1 MANLSTSTIIHNGP
15 PTHPALHVR
24 DAKDAHVVLEAVR
37 LNMLPLIR
45 RRLTASERD
54 QLASG
59 NVFVWEEAE
68 NDGGLLRWTDGR
80 RWSQSR
86 MRGDYLFYE
95 EKMETTQEEKDAKAA
110 LRARRAT
117 DPLAVAPPTNRR
129 KDRPNRPNGLT
140 KQTYSALVYLPGS
153 SHPRKWHVV
162 AYFTGDDYMRL
173 PVVEN
178 YDYLHGLRVPEG
190 IFVSSKANGLRND
203 RYTYTDSRESYSL
216 TDFPAQPGPSHYS
229 HQMTMSHEAPA
240 RPMSSASSS
249 SSGPLSPMQRHPHPL
264 PAQSTT
270 QRFSRQDLSLPSI
283 STLTSPHN
291 HPDLPPNSP
300 ASHTVR
306 LNHPSPTNYS
316 PLSAED
322 RRVLNSFR
330 VVL

>member
-1 MANLSTSTIIHNGP
+1 D
-15 PTHPALHVR
+15 VR

-45 RRLTASERD
+45 RRLTASERE
-54 QLASG
+54 QLVSG

-110 LRARRAT
+110 LRARRAA
-117 DPLAVAPPTNRR
+117 DPLALALPTNRR

-178 YDYLHGLRVPEG
+178 YDYLRSLRVPEG
-190 IFVSSKANGLRND
+190 VFVSSKANGIRND
-203 RYTYTDSRESYSL
+203 RYSYADSRESYIGAEFS
-216 TDFPAQPGPSHYS
+216 AQSSPTHYS
-229 HQMTMSHEAPA
+229 QHMVMSHEVPA

-249 SSGPLSPMQRHPHPL
+249 ASNPLSPMQRHPVSL
-264 PAQSTT
+264 SAQSAT
-270 QRFSRQDLSLPSI
+270 QRPYRDVSLPSI
-283 STLTSPHN
+283 SSLTSSHS
-291 HPDLPPNSP
+291 HPNPPSSLH
-300 ASHTVR
+300 ASHPVR
-306 LNHPSPTNYS
+306 LNHPAPTNYS
-316 PLSAED
+316 PLSSED

>member
-1 MANLSTSTIIHNGP
+1 MANSSTSPIIHTGP

-24 DAKDAHVVLEAVR
+24 DAKDAHIVLEAVR

-45 RRLTASERD
+45 RRLTAGERD

-110 LRARRAT
+110 IRAQRAA
-117 DPLAVAPPTNRR
+117 DPLTVPPTTNRR

-162 AYFTGDDYMRL
+162 AYFTGDDYTRL
-173 PVVEN
+173 PVIEN
-178 YDYLHGLRVPEG
+178 YDYLRSLRVPDG
-190 IFVSSKANGLRND
+190 VFVSSKANGLRTD
-203 RYTYTDSRESYSL
+203 RFSYTVDSPHTY
-216 TDFPAQPGPSHYS
+216 GPSDYHGQTPLDYPS
-229 HQMTMSHEAPA
+229 
-240 RPMSSASSS
+240 RPMSSSSS
-249 SSGPLSPMQRHPHPL
+249 SSSAPISPLQRQHAHLPSPHAPGMRN
-264 PAQSTT
+264 
-270 QRFSRQDLSLPSI
+270 SRPEASLPSI
-283 STLTSPHN
+283 STLTSIRDRSDPHV
-291 HPDLPPNSP
+291 PVQTPS
-300 ASHTVR
+300 VR

-322 RRVLNSFR
+322 RRVLNKFR

>member
-1 MANLSTSTIIHNGP
+1 MANLSTSTVVHNGP
-15 PTHPALHVR
+15 PTHSALHVR

-37 LNMLPLIR
+37 LNILPLIR
-45 RRLTASERD
+45 RRLTASERE
-54 QLASG
+54 QLESG

-110 LRARRAT
+110 LRARRAA
-117 DPLAVAPPTNRR
+117 DPFAVAPPTNRR

-140 KQTYSALVYLPGS
+140 KQTYSALVHLPGS

-162 AYFTGDDYMRL
+162 AYFTGEDYMRL
-173 PVVEN
+173 PVIEN
-178 YDYLHGLRVPEG
+178 YDYLRNLRVPAG

-203 RYTYTDSRESYSL
+203 RYSYTDSGASYYPTDAL
-216 TDFPAQPGPSHYS
+216 T
-229 HQMTMSHEAPA
+229 
-240 RPMSSASSS
+240 RPMSSASSATS
-249 SSGPLSPMQRHPHPL
+249 SPLSPIQRHPMD
-264 PAQSTT
+264 SDT
-270 QRFSRQDLSLPSI
+270 QRPQSRDVSLPNI
-283 STLTSPHN
+283 SSVTSSHVA
-291 HPDLPPNSP
+291 HP
-300 ASHTVR
+300 VR

-322 RRVLNSFR
+322 KRVLSSFR

>member
-1 MANLSTSTIIHNGP
+1 MANTYKQPAANGGP

-45 RRLTASERD
+45 RRLTASERE
-54 QLASG
+54 QLTSG

-140 KQTYSALVYLPGS
+140 KQTYSALVYMPGS
-153 SHPRKWHVV
+153 SHPRKWHIV
-162 AYFTGDDYMRL
+162 AYFTGDDYLRL

-178 YDYLHGLRVPEG
+178 YDYLRSLKVPDG
-190 IFVSSKANGLRND
+190 VFVSSKASGLRND
-203 RYTYTDSRESYSL
+203 RYSY
-216 TDFPAQPGPSHYS
+216 GPYHDDP
-229 HQMTMSHEAPA
+229 M
-240 RPMSSASSS
+240 RPMSAASSS
-249 SSGPLSPMQRHPHPL
+249 SSTMLSPLQRQSTALSSPL
-264 PAQSTT
+264 PRTG
-270 QRFSRQDLSLPSI
+270 RQDVSLPSI
-283 STLTSPHN
+283 STLAPIRGRHDLASPYHTSSSTR
-291 HPDLPPNSP
+291 PDQLPN
-300 ASHTVR
+300 
-306 LNHPSPTNYS
+306 NYS

>member
-1 MANLSTSTIIHNGP
+1 MAHYSNPPVIHNGP

-37 LNMLPLIR
+37 LNMLPLIK

-54 QLASG
+54 QLSSG

-110 LRARRAT
+110 LRALRTA

-153 SHPRKWHVV
+153 SLPRKWHVV
-162 AYFTGDDYMRL
+162 AYFTGDDYAQL
-173 PVVEN
+173 PVIES
-178 YDYLHGLRVPEG
+178 YDYLRNLKVPG
-190 IFVSSKANGLRND
+190 GVFVSSKANGSRTD
-203 RYTYTDSRESYSL
+203 RFSYTSDGMEPYNSAGHLHGHTSQHSMLQGIPRS
-216 TDFPAQPGPSHYS
+216 
-229 HQMTMSHEAPA
+229 
-240 RPMSSASSS
+240 PMSSS
-249 SSGPLSPMQRHPHPL
+249 SSSSSMPLSPTKHHSRPL
-264 PAQSTT
+264 PSPGAAIGPGRAET
-270 QRFSRQDLSLPSI
+270 SLPSI
-283 STLTSPHN
+283 SILTGLRN
-291 HPDLPPNSP
+291 PPEFRQ
-300 ASHTVR
+300 H
-306 LNHPSPTNYS
+306 HPSQSAQLGHPSTTTYT

-322 RRVLNSFR
+322 RRVLNRFK

>member
-1 MANLSTSTIIHNGP
+1 MATTSPTTVIHSGP

-45 RRLTASERD
+45 RRLTASERE
-54 QLASG
+54 QLVSG

-110 LRARRAT
+110 LR
-117 DPLAVAPPTNRR
+117 R

-178 YDYLHGLRVPEG
+178 YDYLRSLRVPEG
-190 IFVSSKANGLRND
+190 VFVSSKANGIRND
-203 RYTYTDSRESYSL
+203 RYSYADSRESYNGAEFS
-216 TDFPAQPGPSHYS
+216 AQPDPTRYS
-229 HQMTMSHEAPA
+229 QHMAMSHESPA
-240 RPMSSASSS
+240 RPMSSSSS
-249 SSGPLSPMQRHPHPL
+249 SASNPLSPMQRHPVPL
-264 PAQSTT
+264 SAQSAT
-270 QRFSRQDLSLPSI
+270 QRPYRDVSLPSI
-283 STLTSPHN
+283 SSLTSSHS
-291 HPDLPPNSP
+291 HPNQPPSLH
-300 ASHTVR
+300 ASHPVR
-306 LNHPSPTNYS
+306 LNHPAPTNYS
-316 PLSAED
+316 PLSPED

>member
-1 MANLSTSTIIHNGP
+1 MSSTVIHTGP
-15 PTHPALHVR
+15 PTHPALYLR
-24 DAKDAHVVLEAVR
+24 DAKDAHIVLQAVR

-45 RRLTASERD
+45 RRLTANERE
-54 QLASG
+54 QLVSG

-95 EKMETTQEEKDAKAA
+95 EKMEPTQEEKDAKVA

-117 DPLAVAPPTNRR
+117 DPLAAAPSVNRR

-140 KQTYSALVYLPGS
+140 KQTYSALVHLPGS

-162 AYFTGDDYMRL
+162 AYFTADDYLRL
-173 PVVEN
+173 PVIES
-178 YDYLHGLRVPEG
+178 YDYFRNLCVPEG
-190 IFVSSKANGLRND
+190 ILASSKANGARTD
-203 RYTYTDSRESYSL
+203 RFSVIDSREGYAIA
-216 TDFPAQPGPSHYS
+216 DFPAQPYLAHYPQ
-229 HQMTMSHEAPA
+229 HAKSHEVPSS
-240 RPMSSASSS
+240 PMSSVPSS
-249 SSGPLSPMQRHPHPL
+249 PLSPTLCHPYSP
-264 PAQSTT
+264 PAQAATSLPYPHDTT
-270 QRFSRQDLSLPSI
+270 LPSI
-283 STLTSPHN
+283 ASLTSPRA
-291 HPDLPPNSP
+291 HPDVPPNSRG
-300 ASHTVR
+300 SQLVR
-306 LNHPSPTNYS
+306 LSQPSPSNYS

>member
-1 MANLSTSTIIHNGP
+1 MANTSSLPIVHSGP

-24 DAKDAHVVLEAVR
+24 DAKDAHIVLEAVR
-37 LNMLPLIR
+37 LNTLPLIR
-45 RRLTASERD
+45 RRLTAGERE
-54 QLASG
+54 QLCSG

-110 LRARRAT
+110 LRAQRAA
-117 DPLAVAPPTNRR
+117 DPLAVAPSTNRR

-178 YDYLHGLRVPEG
+178 YDYLRSLHVPEG
-190 IFVSSKANGLRND
+190 VFVSSKANGLRTD
-203 RYTYTDSRESYSL
+203 RFSYTVDSRDAY
-216 TDFPAQPGPSHYS
+216 GPSDYLGQAAPSNYS
-229 HQMTMSHEAPA
+229 PHDYPA

-249 SSGPLSPMQRHPHPL
+249 SSIPLSPLQRQPPNLPSPHVPGL
-264 PAQSTT
+264 RTARHDTP
-270 QRFSRQDLSLPSI
+270 LPSI
-283 STLTSPHN
+283 STLTSIRDRNELSVPQQT
-291 HPDLPPNSP
+291 S
-300 ASHTVR
+300 SSVR
-306 LNHPSPTNYS
+306 LNHPSPTNYT

-322 RRVLNSFR
+322 RRVLNKFR

>member
-1 MANLSTSTIIHNGP
+1 MATTSPTTAIHSGP

-45 RRLTASERD
+45 RRLTASERE
-54 QLASG
+54 QLVSG

-110 LRARRAT
+110 LRARRAA
-117 DPLAVAPPTNRR
+117 DPLALALPTNRR

-178 YDYLHGLRVPEG
+178 YDYLRSLRVPEG
-190 IFVSSKANGLRND
+190 VFVSSKANGIRND
-203 RYTYTDSRESYSL
+203 RYSYADSRESYN
-216 TDFPAQPGPSHYS
+216 G
-229 HQMTMSHEAPA
+229 
-240 RPMSSASSS
+240 PMSSASSS
-249 SSGPLSPMQRHPHPL
+249 ASNPLSPMQRHPVSL
-264 PAQSTT
+264 SAQSAT
-270 QRFSRQDLSLPSI
+270 QRPYRDVSLPSI
-283 STLTSPHN
+283 SSLTSSHS
-291 HPDLPPNSP
+291 HPNPPPSLHGSQP
-300 ASHTVR
+300 VR
-306 LNHPSPTNYS
+306 LNHPAPTNYS
-316 PLSAED
+316 PLSSED

>member
-1 MANLSTSTIIHNGP
+1 MSSTVIHAGP

-24 DAKDAHVVLEAVR
+24 DAKDAHIVLEAVR

-45 RRLTASERD
+45 RRLTVSERE

-95 EKMETTQEEKDAKAA
+95 EKMEATQEEKDAKAA
-110 LRARRAT
+110 LRVRRAT

-162 AYFTGDDYMRL
+162 AYFTGDDYLRL
-173 PVVEN
+173 PVIEK
-178 YDYLHGLRVPEG
+178 YDYLRNLRVPEG
-190 IFVSSKANGLRND
+190 IFVSSKANGVRSD
-203 RYTYTDSRESYSL
+203 RYSTTDS
-216 TDFPAQPGPSHYS
+216 TDGYTLAEFPAQPDLTHYS
-229 HQMTMSHEAPA
+229 QHPMSHEVPY
-240 RPMSSASSS
+240 RHMSSVSPTPSS
-249 SSGPLSPMQRHPHPL
+249 PLSPMHRHPYSPL
-264 PAQSTT
+264 AQSTT
-270 QRFSRQDLSLPSI
+270 PRPYPHDTSLPSI
-283 STLTSPHN
+283 ATLTSPHG
-291 HPDLPPNSP
+291 HPPPDHP
-300 ASHTVR
+300 PTSHTPHPVR
-306 LNHPSPTNYS
+306 LNHPSPSNYS

-322 RRVLNSFR
+322 KRVLGSFR

>member
-1 MANLSTSTIIHNGP
+1 MAYYSNSPVVHNGP

-37 LNMLPLIR
+37 LNMLPLIK
-45 RRLTASERD
+45 RRLTASERE
-54 QLASG
+54 QLSSG

-110 LRARRAT
+110 IRALRTT

-153 SHPRKWHVV
+153 SLPRKWHVV
-162 AYFTGDDYMRL
+162 AYFTGDDYVRL
-173 PVVEN
+173 PVIES
-178 YDYLHGLRVPEG
+178 YDYLRNLRVPGG
-190 IFVSSKANGLRND
+190 IFVSSKANGSRTD
-203 RYTYTDSRESYSL
+203 RFSYTTDGIEPYNSASHGHGHPSQYSML
-216 TDFPAQPGPSHYS
+216 QGVPRG
-229 HQMTMSHEAPA
+229 
-240 RPMSSASSS
+240 PMSPASSS
-249 SSGPLSPMQRHPHPL
+249 SSIPLSPTQHHSRPL
-264 PAQSTT
+264 PSSGAAMGPGRAET
-270 QRFSRQDLSLPSI
+270 SLPSI
-283 STLTSPHN
+283 SILTGLQDTPESRQPHSSPSVQ
-291 HPDLPPNSP
+291 LG
-300 ASHTVR
+300 
-306 LNHPSPTNYS
+306 HPSPTTYS

-322 RRVLNSFR
+322 RRVLNSFK